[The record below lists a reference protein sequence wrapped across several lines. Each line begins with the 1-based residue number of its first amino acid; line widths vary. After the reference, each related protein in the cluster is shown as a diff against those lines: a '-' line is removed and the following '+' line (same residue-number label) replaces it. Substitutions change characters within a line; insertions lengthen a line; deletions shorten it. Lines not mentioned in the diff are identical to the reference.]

1 MIANAD
7 DGILRRVNCRDSAT
21 PGGRASHRRKAPTCQ
36 TRHRLPATTHLSLRP
51 PVEPHHRHLRQPVE
65 HLRHHH
71 PVEHLR
77 HHHRPLT
84 AKRPCPVWHQGGQ
97 YAEWIWRV
105 LAYIIDYIPAGV
117 LAGIGYL
124 FAILLTSTSSVVR
137 RGELYGTPYS
147 YTTVERS
154 TSAIGLI
161 LAFIFYLLALAY
173 LDLEQGL
180 PRGTTGKSIGKQITG
195 YTTLKRRNRRAAL
208 GFGMG
213 FVRLLL
219 LWVDFAIC
227 YIGVLWPLWDAKR
240 QCLLSDKVTGAVV
253 YKD

>member
-1 MIANAD
+1 MPGVAP
-7 DGILRRVNCRDSAT
+7 DGR
-21 PGGRASHRRKAPTCQ
+21 
-36 TRHRLPATTHLSLRP
+36 
-51 PVEPHHRHLRQPVE
+51 
-65 HLRHHH
+65 
-71 PVEHLR
+71 
-77 HHHRPLT
+77 
-84 AKRPCPVWHQGGQ
+84 Q

-137 RGELYGTPYS
+137 QGELYGTPYS

-173 LDLEQGL
+173 W
-180 PRGTTGKSIGKQITG
+180 I
-195 YTTLKRRNRRAAL
+195 
-208 GFGMG
+208 
-213 FVRLLL
+213 
-219 LWVDFAIC
+219 WVDFAIC